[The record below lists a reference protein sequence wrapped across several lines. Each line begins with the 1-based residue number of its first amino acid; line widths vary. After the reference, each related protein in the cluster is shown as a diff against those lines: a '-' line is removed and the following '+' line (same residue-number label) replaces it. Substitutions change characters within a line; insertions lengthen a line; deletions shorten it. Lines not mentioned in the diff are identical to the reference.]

1 MQAIPTAEEEAN
13 FIFESESSMHTDTDL
28 TEEEIEASDELISEY
43 EHNIEGSEIESSS
56 HSPLEIDEDH
66 ESETNSIHA
75 SAEETSET
83 DSIVDRKLFTASSMS
98 SLLKKADGIIA
109 ESDMT
114 RKLYDIIVNCSPPRV
129 PPLARCRRGYYNN
142 GTRRCYSCPAGTY
155 SAARARRCT
164 RIPAGYYSPYIRRW
178 YCCSYRCGPGRYS
191 TGGARY
197 CSTTPAG
204 YYSARSVN
212 SRYYPVSAGCYQ
224 PYRGRRSS
232 CQYRCPAGRWQNR
245 SGQRACKCCP
255 KGRYQPYTRRT
266 SCYAA
271 TRGYYVSRTCS
282 TYRSAV
288 PAGYYNPYSY
298 RTYCCSYRCG
308 VNTYST
314 AGRWYCTKCPTG
326 KYSSNRRSCTGCSLG
341 YYTLGSSRTCRRA
354 RPGYYANT
362 NRRGYRAIPKG
373 YYNPYWGR
381 YNNVV
386 LTPVLVVLILQVPD
400 LVASVVLPENIRVLG
415 GLLVECVQEEG
426 TKTERANLLVL
437 LHQLVDIFLVQ
448 DISHIFVSP
457 LDFTSLI
464 QADGTSTNTDVLE
477 VDILGVVQ
485 EHAHTVQK
493 VIINRIRAVVL
504 AILPL
509 LVVMYL
515 VQDDGMLLRFL
526 VVITILTQ
534 DKLLGT
540 DLNILLVRILLVVQD
555 LVLVVQ
561 EVDILVLV
569 GITVLYALKDIIT
582 LTQDVVDVMLCLLVD
597 MPVELVHML

>member
-1 MQAIPTAEEEAN
+1 MQLLEVIMSVE
-13 FIFESESSMHTDTDL
+13 HVLDTEVLFLLDII
-28 TEEEIEASDELISEY
+28 TLIV
-43 EHNIEGSEIESSS
+43 IVLIVV
-56 HSPLEIDEDH
+56 LIDVV
-66 ESETNSIHA
+66 SIH
-75 SAEETSET
+75 T
-83 DSIVDRKLFTASSMS
+83 
-98 SLLKKADGIIA
+98 LLLVDGIV
-109 ESDMT
+109 
-114 RKLYDIIVNCSPPRV
+114 LNV
-129 PPLARCRRGYYNN
+129 L
-142 GTRRCYSCPAGTY
+142 
-155 SAARARRCT
+155 
-164 RIPAGYYSPYIRRW
+164 
-178 YCCSYRCGPGRYS
+178 
-191 TGGARY
+191 
-197 CSTTPAG
+197 
-204 YYSARSVN
+204 
-212 SRYYPVSAGCYQ
+212 Q
-224 PYRGRRSS
+224 
-232 CQYRCPAGRWQNR
+232 
-245 SGQRACKCCP
+245 
-255 KGRYQPYTRRT
+255 
-266 SCYAA
+266 
-271 TRGYYVSRTCS
+271 
-282 TYRSAV
+282 
-288 PAGYYNPYSY
+288 
-298 RTYCCSYRCG
+298 
-308 VNTYST
+308 VNTPLIADLVLGVRLVIILWVQVVPVDVHDLVIMRIRIVEDIEQSLKGIT
-314 AGRWYCTKCPTG
+314 ILTG
-326 KYSSNRRSCTGCSLG
+326 EDT
-341 YYTLGSSRTCRRA
+341 
-354 RPGYYANT
+354 
-362 NRRGYRAIPKG
+362 
-373 YYNPYWGR
+373 
-381 YNNVV
+381 NVV

-400 LVASVVLPENIRVLG
+400 LVASVVLPENILVLG

-540 DLNILLVRILLVVQD
+540 DLNVLLVRILLVVQD